1 MKALA
6 VAALWL
12 TAAMAVVLSPPAAAQ
27 QMPTQHVRGQIT
39 AADDSSITVKTREGA
54 TVRLALASDLS
65 VTSLMKAAF
74 SDVKVGSYVGI
85 AAEPIRPAPR
95 TVLGSGEK
103 APTHN
108 ALDLLGACAG
118 ARHLPPV
125 RPAGL
130 PGWRVDL
137 PARAEGRVGND
148 CVDRRVR
155 RRRLGFPEALPG
167 QVHPHSIGRDGGSV
181 PPAARGA
188 ARLAVRPLLA
198 ERARNAQVRGGLKCR
213 RAATG

>member
-1 MKALA
+1 MKPLA
-6 VAALWL
+6 MTALWL
-12 TAAMAVVLSPPAAAQ
+12 TAAMAVALSPPAAAQ

-95 TVLGSGEK
+95 TVQGSGEK

-108 ALDLLGACAG
+108 ALDLLI
-118 ARHLPPV
+118 
-125 RPAGL
+125 
-130 PGWRVDL
+130 
-137 PARAEGRVGND
+137 
-148 CVDRRVR
+148 
-155 RRRLGFPEALPG
+155 FPESMKGTGEGHRKWDLTPDSTMTNGTIYDLEDRLLSIRFKGNERDMYVPSKAPVVKIGPG
-167 QVHPHSIGRDGGSV
+167 DKGLLKPGAHIFAVAQKGADGTLTAQRISVGRDGLV
-181 PPAARGA
+181 PPM
-188 ARLAVRPLLA
+188 
-198 ERARNAQVRGGLKCR
+198 
-213 RAATG
+213 